1 MDLKSEA
8 KKEVLRSLISKMRMM
23 MTEEAPEGEEMEGEE
38 PMEGMPGMP
47 EMEGEEMEDE
57 NPLEPE
63 AVKSFMKKTNKKPVG
78 KHSLLIASMGVKPM
92 GAPAKKPF
100 QKK

>member
-8 KKEVLRSLISKMRMM
+8 KKEVLKSLISKMRMM
-23 MTEEAPEGEEMEGEE
+23 MTEEAPEGEEPMEGEE
-38 PMEGMPGMP
+38 SPMPGMP
-47 EMEGEEMEDE
+47 ESMEEEMEDE

-92 GAPAKKPF
+92 GAPSKKPSF